1 MNELVKGHVLPCKRA
16 SFTLQKGVFYD
27 GVSNL
32 LNDSQLQNRFREES
46 FAYSYDYGC
55 LVVRIFL
62 RLKLRLL
69 NNKFQNLCSPLPL
82 HFFQ

>member
-1 MNELVKGHVLPCKRA
+1 M
-16 SFTLQKGVFYD
+16 QKGIFYD
-27 GVSNL
+27 GFSNL
-32 LNDSQLQNRFREES
+32 LNDSQLQNRFWEES
-46 FAYSYDYGC
+46 FAYPYDCGC
-55 LVVRIFL
+55 PVVRIFL